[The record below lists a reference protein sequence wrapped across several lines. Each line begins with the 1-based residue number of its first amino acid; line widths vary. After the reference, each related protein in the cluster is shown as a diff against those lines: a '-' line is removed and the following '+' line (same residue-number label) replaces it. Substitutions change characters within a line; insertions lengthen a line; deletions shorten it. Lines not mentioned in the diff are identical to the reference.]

1 VACIAPSLVSCLAGF
16 KPLIFYCIK
25 VKTVKKYSFF
35 QIVATAIVARD
46 EKTEKCKHQRPNV
59 ADTARLAA
67 SGS

>member
-1 VACIAPSLVSCLAGF
+1 MYRSFTCILSCRIQAVD
-16 KPLIFYCIK
+16 FYCIK